1 MSVTVQDCLR
11 LPSFHSAR
19 VIAGKNGLGRI
30 VSSVSVIEIPAKSVE
45 AISVFNPNELLVTSF
60 YSIKDDPTRQC
71 EEMRNLYDAGGVALV
86 LFYVGDVIPQVS
98 DELLQTA
105 DVMNI
110 PLILIEDEA
119 EYSVSYSDVIKDVM
133 GAVFYDQASTDS
145 FSDTVENRLKQI
157 PYNKRSMETLLNV
170 IAETYN
176 CNLVLNNKNGLY
188 FTSIYK
194 PSFGQFGPEFF
205 FNAFADGSTDLFCKS
220 IMLQDKSFYLYR

>member
-1 MSVTVQDCLR
+1 MTVSFDIIKEKIILGGAMSVTVQDCLR

-110 PLILIEDEA
+110 PLILSLIH
-119 EYSVSYSDVIKDVM
+119 I
-133 GAVFYDQASTDS
+133 
-145 FSDTVENRLKQI
+145 
-157 PYNKRSMETLLNV
+157 
-170 IAETYN
+170 
-176 CNLVLNNKNGLY
+176 
-188 FTSIYK
+188 
-194 PSFGQFGPEFF
+194 
-205 FNAFADGSTDLFCKS
+205 
-220 IMLQDKSFYLYR
+220 

>member
-86 LFYVGDVIPQVS
+86 LFYVSNVCHIVWNNNTCQITASFNIICIKRRISNTRHTFSINHRRQFNVCRSGTY
-98 DELLQTA
+98 EL
-105 DVMNI
+105 
-110 PLILIEDEA
+110 
-119 EYSVSYSDVIKDVM
+119 
-133 GAVFYDQASTDS
+133 
-145 FSDTVENRLKQI
+145 
-157 PYNKRSMETLLNV
+157 
-170 IAETYN
+170 
-176 CNLVLNNKNGLY
+176 CNLYRSIFQLFIFQLQPIGFPCINFGLCFRY
-188 FTSIYK
+188 
-194 PSFGQFGPEFF
+194 Q
-205 FNAFADGSTDLFCKS
+205 
-220 IMLQDKSFYLYR
+220 LQLW